1 MQWPLAWNARL
12 THGLLYGWLDT
23 CHSVDALPAA
33 AAASILCRL
42 HPTGTISKG
51 HLTFTNLY
59 NTIWLRTARN
69 CTRKLDYCNSL
80 DYVYG
85 LWGLLLDFLRYS
97 FLLFLV
103 PLVTFL
109 FWLRFLYVNSTHYL
123 IVCSSLNLYYVC
135 TVFYLYN
142 NSRLLYALGFL

>member
-1 MQWPLAWNARL
+1 ML
-12 THGLLYGWLDT
+12 GWLMDCSMVDST
-23 CHSVDALPAA
+23 PVTRLMRCLLLLLQASFVVSIQPAPSVKVISHS
-33 AAASILCRL
+33 RL
-42 HPTGTISKG
+42 IFTTLYDCEQQGT
-51 HLTFTNLY
+51 
-59 NTIWLRTARN
+59 A